1 MSKDTS
7 ARRIMRIVK
16 ALKGRSFTGLSNNEL
31 ATAIDESPANVTRAC
46 QAMIDEGFVEK
57 LSNGRFALSTA
68 FLQVAVAHQREMSGV
83 IDRVGEINQRV
94 NAGSIN

>member
-7 ARRIMRIVK
+7 TRRAMRIIK
-16 ALKGRSFTGLSNNEL
+16 LLKGRSFTGMSNNEI
-31 ATAIDESPANVTRAC
+31 AQAIKESPANVTRAC
-46 QAMIDEGFVEK
+46 QSMIDEGFVEK
-57 LSNGRFALSTA
+57 LSNGRFALSTTM
-68 FLQVAVAHQREMSGV
+68 LQIAVAHQREMSGV